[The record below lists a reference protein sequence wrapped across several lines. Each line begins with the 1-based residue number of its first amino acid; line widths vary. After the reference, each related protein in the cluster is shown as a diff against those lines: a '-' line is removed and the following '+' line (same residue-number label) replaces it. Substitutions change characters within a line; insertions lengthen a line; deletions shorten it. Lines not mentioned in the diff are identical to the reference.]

1 MATFSSTKCEALAM
15 LYLRNQDL
23 SNLTPEEIADKYEEA
38 YRKIRKQDSRNNSAK
53 LNTNISGGI

>member
-1 MATFSSTKCEALAM
+1 M

-23 SNLTPEEIADKYEEA
+23 SSLTPEEIAYKYEEA
-38 YRKIRKQDSRNNSAK
+38 YRKIRKQDSKNNSAK